1 MKVFIDSYEN
11 LKNTEPLTIT
21 IGNFDGLHLGH
32 QELINRTVSFYDT
45 KPALLTFNPHPA
57 KVLKNVKHQELTS
70 MSQKISLLEQTPLQ
84 YAYFVNF
91 TREFSNLSAEEFISF
106 LKGLAVKRVVVGRDF
121 RFGAYASGTIEDL
134 KKHFLVE
141 VVDDVLINNT
151 RISSTYI
158 KDLIY
163 SGEIEKAKKLLG
175 RYYEIEGKVI
185 HGDKVGRTLGIPTA
199 NLDYEDFVLPKNGVY
214 YCLVDLDGVSYGG
227 ALNIGYNPTINYS
240 ENKRAEV
247 NILNF
252 EKEIYNQVLKIKIIK
267 FLRPELKFNSK
278 EELVSQM
285 QNDLR
290 ECERLFQAE
299 KELHK

>member
-151 RISSTYI
+151 RISST
-158 KDLIY
+158 
-163 SGEIEKAKKLLG
+163 
-175 RYYEIEGKVI
+175 
-185 HGDKVGRTLGIPTA
+185 
-199 NLDYEDFVLPKNGVY
+199 
-214 YCLVDLDGVSYGG
+214 
-227 ALNIGYNPTINYS
+227 
-240 ENKRAEV
+240 
-247 NILNF
+247 
-252 EKEIYNQVLKIKIIK
+252 
-267 FLRPELKFNSK
+267 
-278 EELVSQM
+278 
-285 QNDLR
+285 
-290 ECERLFQAE
+290 
-299 KELHK
+299 

>member
-32 QELINRTVSFYDT
+32 QELINRAVSFYDT

-70 MSQKISLLEQTPLQ
+70 LSQKISLLEQTTLQ
-84 YAYFVNF
+84 YVYFVNF

-141 VVDDVLINNT
+141 VVDDVLINNI

-163 SGEIEKAKKLLG
+163 SGEIEKAKGLLG
-175 RYYEIEGKVI
+175 RYYEIEGIVI

-199 NLDYEDFVLPKNGVY
+199 NLNYGDFVLPMNGVY
-214 YCLVDLDGVSYGG
+214 YGIVLLDGKKYAG
-227 ALNIGYNPTINYS
+227 ALNIGYNPTINYN
-240 ENKRAEV
+240 ETKRAEV
-247 NILNF
+247 HIIDF
-252 EKEIYNQVLKIKIIK
+252 YATIYDKKLKIKIVK
-267 FLRPELKFNSK
+267 YLRPELKFATREDLIK
-278 EELVSQM
+278 QM
-285 QNDLR
+285 QKDL
-290 ECERLFQAE
+290 ETCKSLFLE
-299 KELHK
+299 ENGI

>member
-70 MSQKISLLEQTPLQ
+70 LSQKISLLEQTTLQ
-84 YAYFVNF
+84 YVYFVNF

-141 VVDDVLINNT
+141 VVDDVLINNI

-163 SGEIEKAKKLLG
+163 SGEIEKAKGLLG
-175 RYYEIEGKVI
+175 RYYEIEGIVI

-199 NLDYEDFVLPKNGVY
+199 NLNYGDFVLPMNGVY
-214 YCLVDLDGVSYGG
+214 YGIVLLDGKKYAG
-227 ALNIGYNPTINYS
+227 ALNIGYNPTINYN
-240 ENKRAEV
+240 ETKRAE
-247 NILNF
+247 IHIIDF
-252 EKEIYNQVLKIKIIK
+252 YATIYDKKLKIKIVK
-267 FLRPELKFNSK
+267 YLRPELKFATREDLIK
-278 EELVSQM
+278 QM
-285 QNDLR
+285 QKDL
-290 ECERLFQAE
+290 ETCKSLFLE
-299 KELHK
+299 ENGI

>member
-163 SGEIEKAKKLLG
+163 SGEIEKAKGLLG
-175 RYYEIEGKVI
+175 RYYEIEGIVI

-199 NLDYEDFVLPKNGVY
+199 NLNYGDFVLPMNGVY
-214 YCLVDLDGVSYGG
+214 YGIVLLDGKKYAG
-227 ALNIGYNPTINYS
+227 ALNIGYNPTINYN
-240 ENKRAEV
+240 ETKRAEV
-247 NILNF
+247 HIIDF
-252 EKEIYNQVLKIKIIK
+252 YATIYDKKLKIKIVK
-267 FLRPELKFNSK
+267 YLRPELKFATREDLIKHMQKDLETCKSLFL
-278 EELVSQM
+278 EE
-285 QNDLR
+285 NGI
-290 ECERLFQAE
+290 
-299 KELHK
+299 